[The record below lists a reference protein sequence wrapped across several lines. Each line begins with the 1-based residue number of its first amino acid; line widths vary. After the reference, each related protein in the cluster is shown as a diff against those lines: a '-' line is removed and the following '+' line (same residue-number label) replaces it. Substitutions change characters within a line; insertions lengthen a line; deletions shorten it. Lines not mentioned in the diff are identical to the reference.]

1 MTDSAILWYADRATG
16 AVCLV
21 LFTVVVLL
29 GIAVR
34 LSGRLPGLPRFG
46 TVSLHR
52 TLSLSATAFLTLH
65 ITAAVADGYVDIT
78 PLDAL
83 VPFGSDYQ
91 PLWLGLG
98 TVALDLMLAVLVTSL
113 LRARVG
119 HRTWR
124 AVHWLAYASWPIAL
138 VHGIGIGTDAG
149 TTWMLW
155 LTVSCVAA
163 VLTAFGIRVAQTAR
177 ASRRTPA
184 ALLNAAEVRAAEIRT
199 AEIRRAQVRTAEVRT
214 AQLRAVEGAR
224 S

>member
-1 MTDSAILWYADRATG
+1 MTSDTLWYANRATG
-16 AVCLV
+16 AVCLL

-34 LSGRLPGLPRFG
+34 LRARLPGLPRFG
-46 TVSLHR
+46 TVTLHR
-52 TLSLSATAFLTLH
+52 ALSLSTTAFLTLH
-65 ITAAVADGYVDIT
+65 IAAAVIDGYVNIT
-78 PLDAL
+78 TLDVL
-83 VPFGSDYQ
+83 VPFVSDYQ

-113 LRARVG
+113 LRARLG

-138 VHGIGIGTDAG
+138 VHGIGIGTDTGTDWMTWLTIACVATALAAAG
-149 TTWMLW
+149 T
-155 LTVSCVAA
+155 
-163 VLTAFGIRVAQTAR
+163 RVTLGVR

-184 ALLNAAEVRAAEIRT
+184 ALLRT
-199 AEIRRAQVRTAEVRT
+199 A
-214 AQLRAVEGAR
+214 EGAR

>member
-1 MTDSAILWYADRATG
+1 MTSETLWYANRATG
-16 AVCLV
+16 AVCLI

-34 LSGRLPGLPRFG
+34 LRTKIPGLPRFG

-52 TLSLSATAFLTLH
+52 TLSLSATVFLVLH
-65 ITAAVADGYVDIT
+65 IAAAVIDGYVDIT
-78 PLDAL
+78 LLDAV
-83 VPFGSDYQ
+83 VPFVSDYQ

-98 TVALDLMLAVLVTSL
+98 TVAFDLMLAVLVTSL
-113 LRARVG
+113 LRARLG

-138 VHGIGIGTDAG
+138 VHGIGIGTDTGAD
-149 TTWMLW
+149 WMTW

-163 VLTAFGIRVAQTAR
+163 VLAAFGIRTAHAAR
-177 ASRRTPA
+177 AARRTPT
-184 ALLNAAEVRAAEIRT
+184 ALLRT
-199 AEIRRAQVRTAEVRT
+199 PERP
-214 AQLRAVEGAR
+214 LEGAR